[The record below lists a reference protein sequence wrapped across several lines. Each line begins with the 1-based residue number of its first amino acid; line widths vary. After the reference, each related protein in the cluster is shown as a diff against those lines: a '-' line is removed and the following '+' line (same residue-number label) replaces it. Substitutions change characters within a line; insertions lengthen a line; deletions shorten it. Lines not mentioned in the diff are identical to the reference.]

1 MMQKETMSLANADKG
16 LWSRK
21 QGTEKSIIDYV
32 MTNTEYLNNI
42 KEMIITDHL
51 QTRPTESGPQEEIL
65 RSQCNFSWKLISLQ
79 KPYKQKNA
87 K

>member
-1 MMQKETMSLANADKG
+1 MMQKETMSLVNADKG

-51 QTRPTESGPQEEIL
+51 QTRPT
-65 RSQCNFSWKLISLQ
+65 
-79 KPYKQKNA
+79 
-87 K
+87 

>member
-1 MMQKETMSLANADKG
+1 MMQKETMSLVNADKG

-32 MTNTEYLNNI
+32 MTNTEYLSNI

-51 QTRPTESGPQEEIL
+51 QNQDLKKKYFDHNVIIL
-65 RSQCNFSWKLISLQ
+65 KINFSTETIQ
-79 KPYKQKNA
+79 QKNA